1 MKAKCK
7 IKYPTYAAALEAMFK
22 LLERPELG
30 SVYPCERCGAHHI
43 SSRRFT
49 LVKPRSGWSAPA
61 SCEVR
66 KMALRQELEND
77 HSEAGVLLC
86 LTELAQEPVHAPS
99 RRSSRGPGRVG
110 EYEH

>member
-49 LVKPRSGWSAPA
+49 LAKLRGRGG
-61 SCEVR
+61 VR
-66 KMALRQELEND
+66 
-77 HSEAGVLLC
+77 
-86 LTELAQEPVHAPS
+86 
-99 RRSSRGPGRVG
+99 RRLVRTRAA
-110 EYEH
+110 